1 MTFNP
6 IAAQNVVESSKLLD
20 SNNANAIDLG
30 SQTSSINDNFLESI
44 LKNNKFLNEKQKKI
58 LIN

>member
-6 IAAQNVVESSKLLD
+6 IAAQNVVESSRLLD

-30 SQTSSINDNFLESI
+30 SQTSVINDIFLESI
-44 LKNNKFLNEKQKKI
+44 LKNNK
-58 LIN
+58 